1 MKKLTALLLALLVL
15 ALPVMGMAASPN
27 ELFNQAAENH
37 AYTTNGVLTWGNTS
51 LLDDDTQSLL
61 KDVVDAISFTRSV
74 QENQTDFALKLSG
87 ADVLTLSTASAGE
100 DTYILSNLLGGTVA
114 FNDAEGQVIA
124 DYLMKYAV
132 SSGMMTEDDVAQVKA
147 SIQQAMEQTETAAAD
162 VDLSSFDTTA
172 ITAWAE
178 KFLSSV
184 TIEEVAQQPKNSDP
198 AATVISFTLTGED
211 VTELYTII
219 FDALK
224 DNEAFMAGLTSA
236 TLTMDGESVTAEEFV
251 AKLPEM
257 AKKIGDAV
265 QGDIPVN
272 LYMDADGNPV
282 YAAVTM
288 TMKLEDEGDTETI
301 TMGVDYARLTVADG
315 VTHAFNIIGTDAD
328 NNGVAISVSVLNGEK
343 LFTINAGIGTIT
355 DGVTETI
362 MGLDVNAQKDYGD
375 TEATLDVDAVLT
387 IMDDDAEIPMGIKL
401 VKTARLD
408 GENATYEGDLDLLLL
423 GEKVLCLQMTAAT
436 GEAAPTIVTAEAV
449 RPGQMT
455 EEDFNAYLENDVM
468 LALQTAL
475 INLIQNLPASVL
487 SLLMGQ

>member
-15 ALPVMGMAASPN
+15 ALPVMGMAASPD

-51 LLDDDTQSLL
+51 LLDDDTQSLV
-61 KDVVDAISFTRSV
+61 KDMVDAISFTRSV

-87 ADVLTLSTASAGE
+87 ADVLTFSTASEDE

-114 FNDAEGQVIA
+114 FNGAEGQVIV

-132 SSGMMTEDDVAQVKA
+132 SSGMMTEADAAELKA
-147 SIQQAMEQTETAAAD
+147 SIQQATEQTETAAAD

-172 ITAWAE
+172 ITAWTE
-178 KFLSSV
+178 KLLSSV

-211 VTELYTII
+211 MTELYTLV

-224 DNEAFMAGLTSA
+224 DNEAFMAGLASA
-236 TLTMDGESVTAEEFV
+236 NLTMNGESVTADELI
-251 AKLPEM
+251 ARLPEL
-257 AKKIGDAV
+257 AKQIGDAV

-272 LYMDADGNPV
+272 LYMDAEGNPV
-282 YAAVTM
+282 YGDVVM
-288 TMKLEDEGDTETI
+288 TMKLENEGNTETI

-315 VTHAFNIIGTDAD
+315 VTHAVNL
-328 NNGVAISVSVLNGEK
+328 VAVDDTVTGAAFSVSVLNGEK
-343 LFTINAGIGTIT
+343 LFTINAGIGSVT

-375 TEATLDVDAVLT
+375 TEAKLDVDAVLT
-387 IMDDDAEIPMGIKL
+387 IIDDGAEIPVGIKL
-401 VKTARLD
+401 VKTAKLD
-408 GENATYEGDLDLLLL
+408 GENAAYEGDLDLLLL
-423 GEKVLCLQMTAAT
+423 GEKVLCLQMAAAT
-436 GEAAPTIVTAEAV
+436 GEAVPTIVTADAV

-455 EEDFNAYLENDVM
+455 EEEFNAYLENDVM

-475 INLIQNLPASVL
+475 INLIQNLPTGVL

>member
-15 ALPVMGMAASPN
+15 ALPVLGMAASPD

-51 LLDDDTQSLL
+51 LLDDDTQALI
-61 KDVVDAISFTRSV
+61 KDVVDAISFTRSQ
-74 QENQTDFALKLSG
+74 QENQTDFAMQLSG
-87 ADVLTLSTASAGE
+87 ADVLTFSVASEGE
-100 DTYILSNLLGGTVA
+100 DTYVLSNLLGGTVA
-114 FNDAEGQVIA
+114 FNEAEGQVIA

-132 SSGMMTEDDVAQVKA
+132 SSGMMTEEDAAQVKA
-147 SIQQAMEQTETAAAD
+147 SIQQAMEQTGTAAAD
-162 VDLSSFDTTA
+162 IDLSSFDTDA

-211 VTELYTII
+211 MTELYTII

-224 DNEAFMAGLTSA
+224 NNEAFMAGLTNA
-236 TLTMDGESVTAEEFV
+236 ALTMDGESVTAEEFA

-257 AKKIGDAV
+257 AKAIGDAV

-272 LYMDADGNPV
+272 LYMDAEGNLV
-282 YAAVTM
+282 YAALTM

-301 TMGVDYARLTVADG
+301 TMDMDYTRLTVADG
-315 VTHAFNIIGTDAD
+315 VTHAANIVAVDE
-328 NNGVAISVSVLNGEK
+328 NNEGIALSVSVLNGEK
-343 LFTINAGIGTIT
+343 LTTINAGIGSIEN
-355 DGVTETI
+355 GVTETI
-362 MGLDVNAQKDYGD
+362 MGLDVNVQKDYGD
-375 TEATLDVDAVLT
+375 TEATLDVEATLT
-387 IMDDDAEIPMGIKL
+387 IADDDMQIPVGIKL
-401 VKTARLD
+401 VKTTKLD
-408 GENATYEGDLDLLLL
+408 GENAVYAGDLDLLLL

-436 GEAAPTIVTAEAV
+436 GEAAPSIVAADAV
-449 RPGQMT
+449 RPGRMT
-455 EEDFNAYLENDVM
+455 EEEFSAYLESDVM

-475 INLIQNLPASVL
+475 VNLIQNLPASVL

>member
-15 ALPVMGMAASPN
+15 ALPVMSMAASPD
-27 ELFNQAAENH
+27 ELFNQAAEGK
-37 AYTTNGVLTWGNTS
+37 AYTTNGVLTWGDTS
-51 LLDDDTQSLL
+51 LLDADAQSLV

-87 ADVLTLSTASAGE
+87 TDVLTLSTATAGE
-100 DTYILSNLLGGTVA
+100 DTYVLSNLLGGTVA

-172 ITAWAE
+172 ITALTE

-198 AATVISFTLTGED
+198 AASVISFTLTGED
-211 VTELYTII
+211 MTELYTII

-236 TLTMDGESVTAEEFV
+236 SLTMDGENVTADELV
-251 AKLPEM
+251 AQLPEL
-257 AKKIGDAV
+257 AKQIGDAV

-272 LYMDADGNPV
+272 VYVDAEGNLV
-282 YAAVTM
+282 YAAATM
-288 TMKLEDEGDTETI
+288 TMKLDDEDNAETV
-301 TMGVDYARLTVADG
+301 TVNVDYARLTVADG
-315 VTHAFNIIGTDAD
+315 VTHAVNSIAVDAD
-328 NNGVAISVSVLNGEK
+328 NNGAAISVSVLNGEK
-343 LFTINAGIGTIT
+343 LFTINGGIGAIT

-375 TEATLDVDAVLT
+375 AEAKLDVDAVLT
-387 IMDDDAEIPMGIKL
+387 IASDGAEIPVGIKL
-401 VKTARLD
+401 VKTTKLD

-423 GEKVLCLQMTAAT
+423 GEKVLCLQMIAAT
-436 GEAAPTIVTAEAV
+436 GEAAPSIVAADAV

-455 EEDFNAYLENDVM
+455 EEEFNAYLEDDVM

-475 INLIQNLPASVL
+475 VNLIQSLPASVL
-487 SLLMGQ
+487 SLLMGE

>member
-15 ALPVMGMAASPN
+15 ALPVMSMAASPD
-27 ELFNQAAENH
+27 ELFNQAAEGK
-37 AYTTNGVLTWGNTS
+37 AYTTNGVLAWGNTS
-51 LLDDDTQSLL
+51 LLDADAQSLV

-87 ADVLTLSTASAGE
+87 TDVLTLSTATAGE
-100 DTYILSNLLGGTVA
+100 DTYVLSNLLGGSVA

-132 SSGMMTEDDVAQVKA
+132 SSGMMTEDDVAEVKA

-198 AATVISFTLTGED
+198 AASVISFTLTGED
-211 VTELYTII
+211 VTELYTMI
-219 FDALK
+219 FDMLK
-224 DNEAFMAGLTSA
+224 DNEAFVAGLSSA
-236 TLTMDGESVTAEEFV
+236 ALTMDGESVTADELV
-251 AKLPEM
+251 AKLPEL
-257 AKKIGDAV
+257 AQKIGDAI
-265 QGDIPVN
+265 QGDVPVEV
-272 LYMDADGNPV
+272 YVDDEGNPV
-282 YAAVTM
+282 YAVVTM
-288 TMKLEDEGDTETI
+288 TMKLENEDDMETI
-301 TMGVDYARLTVADG
+301 TMGVEYVRLTVADG
-315 VTHAFNIIGTDAD
+315 VTHAVNLVALDD
-328 NNGVAISVSVLNGEK
+328 NLAGAAFSVSVLNGEK
-343 LFTINAGIGTIT
+343 LTTINAGIGSVTE
-355 DGVTETI
+355 GVTETI
-362 MGLDVNAQKDYGD
+362 LGLDVKAEKDYGD
-375 TEATLDVDAVLT
+375 TEAKLDVDATLT
-387 IMDDDAEIPMGIKL
+387 ITSDDAEIPVGIKL
-401 VKTARLD
+401 VKTAKLD

-423 GEKVLCLQMTAAT
+423 GEKLLCLQMTAAT
-436 GEAAPTIVTAEAV
+436 GEAAPSIVAADAV

-455 EEDFNAYLENDVM
+455 EDEFNAYLENDVM

-475 INLIQNLPASVL
+475 VNLIQSLPASVL